1 MSSTAPTSL
10 RSATEDKFFNS
21 FTETLLSLNATTY
34 QELVSGKRRGIS
46 ATALRTFLG
55 LVEIPY
61 RWAVAHRNRQ
71 FDSGRREIVR
81 VEVPVISVGNLTL
94 GGTGK
99 SPFVA
104 WIARYLREQGVR
116 VTIVSRGYGATDGS
130 RNDEALELEQRLP
143 DVPHVQN
150 RDRVAAARVAI
161 DELDCQAIVLDD
173 GFQHR
178 RLARDLDIV
187 LLDACEPF
195 GWKHLVP
202 RGYLR
207 EPPANLVR
215 AQVVAL
221 SRADVVDAERRQQ
234 ICAEAKNLAPGA
246 LWIETRHAPE
256 YWLSASGKE
265 LPLGELKGKRVAAL
279 AGIGNPA
286 GFKHTLAGCGLD
298 VVEFREFPD
307 HHPYGR
313 DDVQSLVAWADKL
326 DVDAVVC
333 THKDLVKLGVD
344 RLGRRSLWALVVGLE
359 ILSGRAEFEA
369 RLVEAMRPIVER
381 GNSQPGD

>member
-1 MSSTAPTSL
+1 MPLDA
-10 RSATEDKFFNS
+10 ATYRD
-21 FTETLLSLNATTY
+21 
-34 QELVSGKRRGIS
+34 LVSGTRRGIGA
-46 ATALRTFLG
+46 ATVRALLRLG
-55 LVEIPY
+55 EIPY
-61 RWAVAHRNRQ
+61 TWAVGRRNRQ
-71 FDSGRREIVR
+71 FDRGAREIVR

-99 SPFVA
+99 TPFVA
-104 WIARYLREQGVR
+104 WIARHLRQQGVR
-116 VTIVSRGYGATDGS
+116 VTIVSRGYGVSAGA

-161 DELDCQAIVLDD
+161 DELECQAIVLDD

-187 LLDACEPF
+187 LLDALEPF
-195 GWKHLVP
+195 GWNHLVP

-207 EPPANLVR
+207 EPRANLAR

-221 SRADVVDAERRQQ
+221 SRADVVAAERRRE
-234 ICAEAKNLAPGA
+234 IRDEAARLAPHA

-256 YWLSASGKE
+256 AWLSASGRE
-265 LPLGELKGKRVAAL
+265 LPLAELAGKRVAAL

-286 GFKHTLAGCGLD
+286 GFRHTLATSGLE

-307 HHPYGR
+307 HHAFSR
-313 DDVQSLVAWADKL
+313 DDVQSLIAWADGL
-326 DVDAVVC
+326 DVEAVVC

-344 RLGRRSLWALVVGLE
+344 RLGRRPLWALVIGLE
-359 ILSGRAEFEA
+359 ILAGEPEFAA
-369 RLVEAMRPIVER
+369 RLAEVTRPTAAPASNR
-381 GNSQPGD
+381 PGA

>member
-1 MSSTAPTSL
+1 VTVPLDAAHF
-10 RSATEDKFFNS
+10 R
-21 FTETLLSLNATTY
+21 
-34 QELVSGKRRGIS
+34 ELVSGDRKGLL
-46 ATALRTFLG
+46 AG
-55 LVEIPY
+55 LVRAGLQLAEVPY
-61 RWAVAHRNRQ
+61 ALGVAWRNRR
-71 FDSGRREIVR
+71 FDRGGREIIR

-99 SPFVA
+99 TPFVA
-104 WIARYLREQGVR
+104 WIARWLRHDSIR
-116 VTIVSRGYGATDGS
+116 VAIVSRGYGATAGS

-195 GWKHLVP
+195 GWGHLVP

-207 EPPANLVR
+207 EPPANLAR

-221 SRADVVDAERRQQ
+221 SRADMVDESRRRALRDQV
-234 ICAEAKNLAPGA
+234 ASWAPSA
-246 LWIETRHAPE
+246 SWIETQHAPQC
-256 YWLSASGKE
+256 WLAASGKE
-265 LPLGELKGKRVAAL
+265 LPLDGLAGKRVAAL
-279 AGIGNPA
+279 AGIGNPL
-286 GFKHTLAGCGLD
+286 GFRHSLSTCRLE

-307 HHPYGR
+307 HHAYSR
-313 DDVQSLVAWADKL
+313 DDVQQIAAWADRL
-326 DVDAVVC
+326 DVKAVVC

-344 RLGRRSLWALVVGLE
+344 RLGSRPLWALVVGLE
-359 ILSGRAEFEA
+359 IVAGQSALEVHLRRATRLIAGREHS
-369 RLVEAMRPIVER
+369 RPTE
-381 GNSQPGD
+381 

>member
-1 MSSTAPTSL
+1 V
-10 RSATEDKFFNS
+10 
-21 FTETLLSLNATTY
+21 SLNATTY
-34 QELVSGKRRGIS
+34 QDLISGKRHGLS
-46 ATALRTFLG
+46 AAALRAFLG
-55 LVEIPY
+55 LVEVPY

-71 FDSGRREIVR
+71 FDSKRREIVQ

-104 WIARYLREQGVR
+104 WIARFLREQGIR
-116 VTIVSRGYGATDGS
+116 VTIVSRGYGVSAGS

-195 GWKHLVP
+195 GWNHLVP

-207 EPPANLVR
+207 EPPANLAR

-221 SRADVVDAERRQQ
+221 SRADVVDSERRRQ
-234 ICAEAKNLAPGA
+234 IHAEAQRLAPAA

-256 YWLSASGKE
+256 YWLSASGRE
-265 LPLGELKGKRVAAL
+265 MPLGELQGKRVAAL

-286 GFKHTLAGCGLD
+286 GFKHTLATSGLE

-307 HHPYGR
+307 HHPYAR
-313 DDVQSLVAWADKL
+313 EDVQSLITWADNL
-326 DVDAVVC
+326 DVEAIVC

-344 RLGRRSLWALVVGLE
+344 RLGRRPLWALVVGLE
-359 ILSGRAEFEA
+359 ILSGQSEFAAKLIET
-369 RLVEAMRPIVER
+369 MRPIV
-381 GNSQPGD
+381 